1 MNLIILGINHGYQ
14 FIGEYPNII
23 NVGHVPLDADIKK
36 YQIPFFNFVNNLIV
50 LKNVEFVFEEWTWD
64 SESAWRSTY
73 IEPII

>member
-36 YQIPFFNFVNNLIV
+36 YQIPFLI
-50 LKNVEFVFEEWTWD
+50 L
-64 SESAWRSTY
+64 
-73 IEPII
+73 